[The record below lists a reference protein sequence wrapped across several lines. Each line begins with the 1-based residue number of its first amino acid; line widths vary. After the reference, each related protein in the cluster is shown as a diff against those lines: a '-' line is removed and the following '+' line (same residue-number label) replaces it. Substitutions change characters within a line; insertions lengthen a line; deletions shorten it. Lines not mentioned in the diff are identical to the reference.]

1 MSNLM
6 QGEED
11 KLYFQYENPRL
22 ANLHSASL
30 LKGLKATCTFEI
42 IGHNTRDNKFNKLH
56 TFPSY

>member
-1 MSNLM
+1 M